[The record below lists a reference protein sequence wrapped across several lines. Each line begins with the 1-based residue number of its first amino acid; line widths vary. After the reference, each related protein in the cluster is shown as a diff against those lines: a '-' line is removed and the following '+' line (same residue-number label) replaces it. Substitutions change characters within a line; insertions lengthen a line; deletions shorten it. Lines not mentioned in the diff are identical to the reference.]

1 MDEQN
6 LEGDLEGATEE
17 ALGRAGVIPWPLQKL
32 EELARVLLAAD
43 TVDGVLTRIVYAAR
57 VLIPNADVVSITLR
71 RGGDYYTRARTDDI
85 AQELDRL
92 QYAFDE
98 GPCVDAADPEGPAYA
113 HSGDL
118 AGDSPWPE
126 FGPALAEQG
135 YRSVLATA
143 LLTSPSPA
151 PFTGALNIYARDSDD
166 FGDYARDVAFVLATY
181 ASFAIATV
189 KEREGFERKVTKARQ
204 EVENLR
210 KALDTRTVIG
220 QATGILMA
228 RRSLTADEAFEVL
241 ARASQNHNVKLADL
255 AGLLTGRPEIADRL

>member
-6 LEGDLEGATEE
+6 VERATED
-17 ALGRAGVIPWPLQKL
+17 ALDQAGVIPLPLQKL
-32 EELARVLLAAD
+32 EELARVLLGAD

-71 RGGDYYTRARTDDI
+71 RGEDDHYTHARTDDI

-92 QYAFDE
+92 QYAFDQ
-98 GPCVDAADPEGPAYA
+98 GPCLDAADPEGPAYA

-126 FGPALAEQG
+126 FGPAVAEQG
-135 YRSVLATA
+135 YRSVLSTA

-151 PFTGALNIYARDSDD
+151 SFTGALNIYARDSDD

-189 KEREGFERKVTKARQ
+189 KEREGFEHKLTKARQ

-255 AGLLTGRPEIADRL
+255 ANLLTGRPEIADRL